1 MKEKEEEKVF
11 PKVRFNWDDT
21 ANAKTSSKYWKNK
34 DFFFYSYFV
43 IWEKI
48 QSKEKYTNIYG
59 EFE

>member
-1 MKEKEEEKVF
+1 MSDNLNI
-11 PKVRFNWDDT
+11 NWDDT

>member
-1 MKEKEEEKVF
+1 MDKEKDEKSYH
-11 PKVRFNWDDT
+11 KININWDDT